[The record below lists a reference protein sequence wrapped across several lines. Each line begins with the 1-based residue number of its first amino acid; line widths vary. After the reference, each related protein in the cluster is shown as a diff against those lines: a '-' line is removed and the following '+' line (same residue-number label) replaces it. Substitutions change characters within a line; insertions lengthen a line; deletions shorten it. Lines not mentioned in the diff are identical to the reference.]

1 MSRRQFGRIRK
12 LPSGRWQARY
22 PDGLGR
28 DIPAPST
35 FATKAD
41 ASTYLARVQTE
52 MERGVWLDPSL
63 GRTTFA
69 EWAREWMTANP
80 AKRATTAAR
89 DKVVLE
95 THFIPTLGDRSL
107 TRITPAHIKG
117 CVDAMVARLAPATV
131 RTNVGV
137 LKAVFNAAIDAE
149 LIARSPARAIKVQ
162 VG

>member
-1 MSRRQFGRIRK
+1 
-12 LPSGRWQARY
+12 
-22 PDGLGR
+22 
-28 DIPAPST
+28 
-35 FATKAD
+35 
-41 ASTYLARVQTE
+41 

-80 AKRATTAAR
+80 AKPATTAAR

-107 TRITPAHIKG
+107 KNITPAHVKG

-137 LKAVFNAAIDAE
+137 LKAV
-149 LIARSPARAIKVQ
+149 STPPSTPS
-162 VG
+162 